1 MKVSAVIFDLDG
13 TILANEDV
21 YGAAFKKVLQTLG
34 VRNIPERPHI
44 GGIGVKENWPKLISR
59 YNVHTDKTAEEL
71 TAQTQKEYLDNLSK
85 VHLKPGFFNFIKDL
99 RDSGV
104 LTALATSN
112 AWWLVERDLDEFK
125 LHDYFDVVT
134 TGEEVDE
141 TKPAPDLFLEAAKKL
156 DVEPENCVVIEDSP
170 SGIIA
175 AKRAGMKAIAI
186 LNNGTSAKDFP
197 KADAAVVSFGEITPE
212 LLQSL

>member
-1 MKVSAVIFDLDG
+1 M
-13 TILANEDV
+13 
-21 YGAAFKKVLQTLG
+21 
-34 VRNIPERPHI
+34 
-44 GGIGVKENWPKLISR
+44 ISR

>member
-1 MKVSAVIFDLDG
+1 MKVTAIIFDLDG
-13 TILANEDV
+13 TILENEDV

-34 VRNIPERPHI
+34 ARNVPERPHI
-44 GGIGVKENWPKLISR
+44 GGIGVRENWPKLITH
-59 YNVHTDKTAEEL
+59 YNIHTDKTIEEL
-71 TAQTQKEYLDNLSK
+71 TAHTQEEYLGNFSK
-85 VHLKPGFFNFIKDL
+85 VHLKSGFFNFIKDL

-125 LHDYFDVVT
+125 IHEYFDVVT

-156 DVEPENCVVIEDSP
+156 DVEPENCVVIEDAP
-170 SGIIA
+170 SGILA

-197 KADAAVVSFGEITPE
+197 KADAVIESFEEITPE
-212 LLQSL
+212 LLNSL